1 MAIPLADLL
10 ISHQEYTRGMAFDNN
25 GGGEFSKTVP
35 QRHEIQHYHGD
46 SVRVLFFISAIVL
59 IVAQSTGAE
68 LPLSTFS
75 AVVLAV
81 VLVVVAGVTNP
92 TQSGIHWLN
101 ALIAIAGTL
110 FFGTSAIDY
119 YRAGRSVFDSSFAYV
134 EALALL
140 FLAALYFAVRT
151 IRGSYLRSRLP

>member
-1 MAIPLADLL
+1 M
-10 ISHQEYTRGMAFDNN
+10 TFDNN
-25 GGGEFSKTVP
+25 GGGEFSKVVP

-68 LPLSTFS
+68 LPLSTFPT
-75 AVVLAV
+75 VVLAV

-92 TQSGIHWLN
+92 AQSGIHWLN

-110 FFGTSAIDY
+110 LFGTSAIDH
-119 YRAGRSVFDSSFAYV
+119 YRAGSSIFDSSFAYI

-140 FLAALYFAVRT
+140 FLVALYFTVRT
-151 IRGSYLRSRLP
+151 IRGFYLRARLP